1 MLDYKELGFNSEDE
15 MWEHIESEREYE
27 FSVWNSLQKWRD

>member
-15 MWEHIESEREYE
+15 MWEHIESEKDYE
-27 FSVWNSLQKWRD
+27 LSVWNALQVWKE